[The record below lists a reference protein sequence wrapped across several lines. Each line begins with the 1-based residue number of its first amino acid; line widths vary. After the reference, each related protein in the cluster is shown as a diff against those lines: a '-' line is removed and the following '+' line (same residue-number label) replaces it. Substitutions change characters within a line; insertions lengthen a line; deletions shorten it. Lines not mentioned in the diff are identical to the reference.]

1 MKTLAAA
8 IILIAPAFAETANT
22 RYETLKAEARQA
34 QTAGDLKTAATKY
47 AELLTIAEQSH
58 TGVYEVYANVVSPL
72 ADIYRNLDEDEKVE
86 ELYIHRVDEATKAN
100 REAGLELGLA
110 QADLGFYYQHS
121 DVSADRFHGEQ
132 LIAAAIKTF
141 EQCAAPAKNAGEQC
155 RRRLADTAGIQGAI
169 YFQNLDYKHAEPLF
183 RRVITTPEELVQ
195 AEVLFV
201 ALHALRGILILRKE
215 NEEAGVLELRAAQ
228 VEAKN
233 QAALARLRSAAADS
247 GTRSRIR

>member
-1 MKTLAAA
+1 VKTLAAA
-8 IILIAPAFAETANT
+8 IILIAPAFAEVANT
-22 RYETLKAEARQA
+22 KYETLKAEARQA
-34 QTAGDLKTAATKY
+34 QTAGDLKSAATKY
-47 AELLTIAEQSH
+47 AELLTIAEHSQ

-72 ADIYRNLDEDEKVE
+72 ADIYRNLDQDEKVE
-86 ELYIHRVDEATKAN
+86 ELYIHRVDKATKTN
-100 REAGLELGLA
+100 LEAGLELGLA

-121 DVSADRFHGEQ
+121 DVSADRFHGER
-132 LIAAAIKTF
+132 LIADAIKTF
-141 EQCAAPAKNAGEQC
+141 EQCAPAKNAGEHC

-183 RRVITTPEELVQ
+183 RRVVTTPEELVQ

-201 ALHALRGILILRKE
+201 SLHALRGILILRKE
-215 NEEAGVLELRAAQ
+215 NEEARVLEQRAAQ